1 MKILI
6 LILSLLAI
14 SSGLTVYG
22 ESNPMQE
29 NAKPQDSTIDVI
41 GWFNKYDTLT
51 YWIHETSWRINGTD
65 TVRTGL
71 VSTKVRINVVD
82 STATGYKMDYAFLE
96 FTTDTTATTSLTDF
110 QNKII
115 AKLGQ
120 KIVGTTVHFETDEYG
135 KITKFNNLGQIK
147 KQAKS
152 LFKQAINDFSK
163 LPEIQGLKEMGF
175 DIKDYAKNVDTDKL
189 VDGYLAELKMLFINH
204 GLSMQIGENTEHED
218 VTDTQ
223 FENTT
228 YSSVF
233 RDDDDDAYHII
244 YDVTSIIPQNTLKAM
259 VSGIVESLSDGSV
272 AESFNK
278 NFNEQVN
285 VDGTFEDYIKID
297 YMPCGWPY
305 YVVRQKTIMVS
316 TRGKLQQTVISL
328 DSYTLAQLYIS

>member
-1 MKILI
+1 MKKL
-6 LILSLLAI
+6 LFLLLSLLAI
-14 SSGLTVYG
+14 SGSLTVYG

-29 NAKPQDSTIDVI
+29 NAVQNDSTIDVI

-51 YWIHETSWRINGTD
+51 YWIRETAWQINDTD

-71 VSTKVRINVVD
+71 IATKVRINVVD
-82 STATGYKMDYAFLE
+82 STANGYKMEYTFLD
-96 FTTDTTATTSLTDF
+96 FPTDTTATTPLADF
-110 QNKII
+110 QNKIT

-175 DIKDYAKNVDTDKL
+175 DIKDYAKQVDTDKL
-189 VDGYLAELKMLFINH
+189 VDGYLEELKMLFMNH

-218 VTDTQ
+218 ATDTQ

-228 YSSVF
+228 YSSVY
-233 RDDDDDAYHII
+233 RDNDEDGAFHVI
-244 YDVTSIIPQNTLKAM
+244 YDVTSILPQNELKAM
-259 VSGIVESLSDGSV
+259 VGGIVEYMANDSIT
-272 AESFNK
+272 EK
-278 NFNEQVN
+278 FNENFDSQVK
-285 VDGTFEDYIKID
+285 VDGTIEDYLRID

-305 YVVRQKTIMVS
+305 YVVRQKS
-316 TRGKLQQTVISL
+316 TMIGNRGKLKQTVISL
-328 DSYTLAQLYIS
+328 DSYTLAQ